1 MDQVRVGE
9 SLSGSQLSYCII
21 PSPGAQGS
29 LGDMATM
36 WPWHGSFSRGL
47 VCAQN
52 GEHVHV
58 QVYHVHMC
66 KGSEFTCV
74 TACVFTHVMSWHE
87 CLCCLSQL
95 V

>member
-9 SLSGSQLSYCII
+9 SLLGSQLSYCLI
-21 PSPGAQGS
+21 PFPGAQGR
-29 LGDMATM
+29 LGDMAIM

-58 QVYHVHMC
+58 QVYRVHMC
-66 KGSEFTCV
+66 KRSEFTCV
-74 TACVFTHVMSWHE
+74 TVHTCDGLA
-87 CLCCLSQL
+87 
-95 V
+95 